1 MSNNNNNNNNT
12 RRDPVKMTNLN
23 KSNNQDG
30 DALDTVIIPLNSSST
45 STKVHQTKNGIS
57 KIIFILL
64 ILLLILILL
73 FLIIASIIAI
83 YYSNAYYK
91 CQTVK
96 DSEINHLKCN
106 ELDEICTSENVTDDL
121 LQRALESLSNR
132 SMKDVRLP
140 YTVIPSFY
148 DLKLQ
153 VHLHQGKPET
163 FFFNGSVTIKIYC
176 LVSIKQFFVHAHSR
190 LNISLD
196 KISISV
202 LNDDGN
208 SYGNID
214 LKNISYEEDL
224 EWYRIELVDLLQPFT
239 YYELTFGQFRS
250 ALNDELKGW
259 YLSKYIENGTYKYL
273 ATSQL
278 QPTDARR
285 VFPCWDEPGFKAQFQ
300 VSLIRQ
306 KDYHSLSN
314 MALEST
320 EELHDNWYLDKYEPS
335 VNMSTYLLAFVVSQF
350 ASIRGIDSKG
360 RNFTVWTR
368 SDKINSAKY
377 ALETGKKII
386 GFFEEYFELPYPLRK
401 TDMVAVPDFA
411 AGAMENWGLMIYREA
426 TMLWD
431 PEFGTA
437 ATQQKVATV
446 ISHEVAHQWFGNLV
460 TLNWW
465 DDLWLNEGFASFAEY
480 IGVDH
485 VHPEWGMDEQFLLD
499 DIQKVLISDSLA
511 TSRPVIQ
518 PVYYPN
524 EINEIFDPISYN
536 KGASVLR
543 MMESFMGRNTFRAGV
558 KNYLYQNKYKN
569 TVHEDLWRALTEAA
583 KRAGKDVNVKAV
595 MDTWMKQMNYPLVI
609 IQRNADGQF
618 QFVQKHYL
626 EPQDA
631 KSPKNPS
638 PYNFTWKIPLT
649 YGSAKTINWD
659 EADVIWMMNKTM
671 TQTLD
676 VAENSWYLFNIKQA
690 GFYRVHY
697 ADNNWELLTEQL
709 YKDHRAI
716 PLHSRTQILDDL
728 FNLANRATVSY
739 DVYLNLTKY
748 LKKEDQ
754 YVVWETTRR
763 ALSYLDRMLAM
774 DESYGA
780 FQAYLRTL
788 VDGPLKSVDWTT
800 MKEDKD
806 HMKHMLRLTLTRLA
820 CQAEHHSCVK
830 MATEYYRN
838 WMLNPEQNLIPPSLR
853 PAVYCTA
860 IRIGGQKEWEF
871 LRQRLL
877 EVDIKEDEKNSI
889 LQALSCSRDM
899 WIVRLHLEWVIKN
912 NQKDP
917 QDLLDAL
924 SSVALYPIGQTLLW
938 EHIREAWRFIM
949 NEGKNATHPTA
960 KAASSDDLNDI
971 CKYHQT
977 ANSGRNNECVLTVIL
992 KILSKRH
999 YTLNNIPDQE
1009 EVLAMQNSGQKLLE
1023 NHVLKRGLNDLFKRS
1038 KENMKWTKTHRDV
1051 ISNWLNKN
1059 VPITTILL

>member
-1 MSNNNNNNNNT
+1 MSRNNNNNNNNNT
-12 RRDPVKMTNLN
+12 RRDPMKMTNIN

-30 DALDTVIIPLNSSST
+30 DALDTVIIPLNSSSS
-45 STKVHQTKNGIS
+45 STKIHQTKNGIS
-57 KIIFILL
+57 KLLFILL

-91 CQTVK
+91 CQTIK
-96 DSEINHLKCN
+96 DAEINHLKCN

-176 LVSIKQFFVHAHSR
+176 SISTKQFFVHAHSR

-196 KISISV
+196 KISISI
-202 LNDDGN
+202 LSDDGN
-208 SYGNID
+208 PNGNID

-224 EWYRIELVDLLQPFT
+224 EWYRIELVHSLQPFT

-320 EELHDNWYLDKYEPS
+320 EELNDNWYLDKYEPS

-368 SDKINSAKY
+368 SEKINSAKY

-609 IQRNADGQF
+609 IQRNTDGQF

-659 EADVIWMMNKTM
+659 ETDVIWMMNKTM

-788 VDGPLKSVDWTT
+788 VDDPLKSVDWTT

-838 WMLNPEQNLIPPSLR
+838 WMINPSQNLIPPSLR

-871 LRQRLL
+871 LKQRLL

-949 NEGKNATHPTA
+949 NEGKNATRPTA

-977 ANSGRNNECVLTVIL
+977 ANSGRHNECVLTVIL

-1038 KENMKWTKTHRDV
+1038 KENMK
-1051 ISNWLNKN
+1051 
-1059 VPITTILL
+1059 

>member
-1 MSNNNNNNNNT
+1 MSNSNNNNNNNS

-30 DALDTVIIPLNSSST
+30 DALDTVIIPLNSSSA
-45 STKVHQTKNGIS
+45 SRNVHESKSGIS
-57 KIIFILL
+57 KILLILLIILL
-64 ILLLILILL
+64 ILLLL
-73 FLIIASIIAI
+73 FLTIASIIAV

-91 CQTVK
+91 CQTAK
-96 DSEINHLKCN
+96 
-106 ELDEICTSENVTDDL
+106 ENATDDL

-140 YTVIPSFY
+140 YTVIPRFY

-153 VHLHQGKPET
+153 VHLHEGNPET
-163 FFFNGSVTIKIYC
+163 FFFNGSVIIKIYC
-176 LVSIKQFFVHAHSR
+176 SISTKEFFVHAHNR

-196 KISISV
+196 EISISI
-202 LNDDGN
+202 LNENDD
-208 SYGNID
+208 SFDDIE

-224 EWYRIELVDLLQPFT
+224 EWYRIELVHSLQPYT
-239 YYELTFGQFRS
+239 YYELRFGQFRS
-250 ALNDELKGW
+250 TLNDELKGW
-259 YLSKYIENGTYKYL
+259 YLSKYMENGTYKYL

-314 MALEST
+314 MALQST

-360 RNFTVWTR
+360 RNFTVWAR
-368 SDKINSAKY
+368 SDKIHSAKY

-386 GFFEEYFELPYPLRK
+386 GFFEEYFELSYPLRK

-431 PEFGTA
+431 PEYGTA

-460 TLNWW
+460 TLKWW

-543 MMESFMGRNTFRAGV
+543 MMESFMGRNAFRAGV
-558 KNYLYQNKYKN
+558 KNYLNQNKYKN

-583 KRAGKDVNVKAV
+583 KSVRKDVNVKSV

-609 IQRNADGQF
+609 VQRNSDGQF
-618 QFVQKHYL
+618 HFVQMHYL
-626 EPQDA
+626 EPHDA
-631 KSPKNPS
+631 KLPKNPS

-649 YGSAKTINWD
+649 YGSAKTNNWD
-659 EADVIWMMNKTM
+659 EPDVIWMMNKTM

-709 YKDHRAI
+709 YNDHRAI

-748 LKKEDQ
+748 LKNEDQ
-754 YVVWETTRR
+754 YVAWETTRR

-774 DESYGA
+774 DETYGS

-788 VDGPLKSVDWTT
+788 VDEPLKSIDWTT

-820 CQAEHHSCVK
+820 CQAEHHACVK
-830 MATEYYRN
+830 MATEYYKK
-838 WMLNPEQNLIPPSLR
+838 WMLNPQENLIPPSLR

-871 LRQRLL
+871 LKQRLL
-877 EVDIKEDEKNSI
+877 EVDIKEDEKSSI

-899 WIVRLHLEWVIKN
+899 WVVKLHLDWIIKN
-912 NQKDP
+912 NQNDP
-917 QDLLDAL
+917 QDLLDSL

-938 EHIREAWRFIM
+938 EHIREAWRLIM
-949 NEGKNATHPTA
+949 NEGKNTTQPTS
-960 KAASSDDLNDI
+960 KA
-971 CKYHQT
+971 
-977 ANSGRNNECVLTVIL
+977 CVLTVIL

-1009 EVLAMQNSGQKLLE
+1009 EVLAMQTSGQKLLE

-1038 KENMKWTKTHRDV
+1038 KENIKWTKAHRDV
-1051 ISNWLNKN
+1051 ISNWLNEH
-1059 VPITTILL
+1059 VPDKTILL